1 MGLTFGKLPSL
12 GQMLFS
18 SMPPRLHVHNL
29 RSPSVQN
36 SAGTVGIRLGSKV
49 ILQCL
54 NSVAVPSTSRQMA
67 LVNMSQTVESGQLVS
82 LMLVAKKMDCAAAM
96 NC

>member
-1 MGLTFGKLPSL
+1 MGLTFGKLPFL

-29 RSPSVQN
+29 RSPSVQSN
-36 SAGTVGIRLGSKV
+36 AGTVGIHLGSKV
-49 ILQCL
+49 ILQWL
-54 NSVAVPSTSRQMA
+54 NSVAVPSTSCLMV

-82 LMLVAKKMDCAAAM
+82 LMLVAKKMDCVAAM
-96 NC
+96 SR